1 MNFDSKKNQMKFHVQ
16 LIKMQ
21 MAYEEAYYTFAHL
34 LDSDKN
40 SIMLLE
46 KYVEFF
52 QINFK
57 LFKDCLTIYN

>member
-1 MNFDSKKNQMKFHVQ
+1 MKFHVQ

-46 KYVEFF
+46 KYFEPF

-57 LFKDCLTIYN
+57 LLEDCLIIYD